1 MSHTPPSSPVTP
13 TIDGSSGSRAPAGPV
28 RIAAVS
34 YLNTVPMI
42 EGVQAWR
49 EAELVTAVPS
59 RLADMVT
66 DRQVDIGLVSLA
78 DYARAGVDAAG
89 IPVLSLLP
97 CGMIGCDGPT
107 LTVRVFSTVPL
118 EQITTLHADTDSHTS
133 VVLAQVVLAERHGVR
148 PEVRDFHARE
158 KLGSGDD
165 ADAWPETMLLIGDK
179 VVTDSPPAVRY
190 PYQIDLGEAW
200 HAMTGLPFV
209 YAVWMC
215 RTDRADDPDVRAA
228 ADLIDRQRRRNRMR
242 LDSVITAEAA
252 RRGWPGDL
260 ARKYIGELL
269 RFEVDDRAR
278 EAVGVFL
285 TKAAGL
291 GLLPGV
297 GVRWVEMPAEGLR

>member
-1 MSHTPPSSPVTP
+1 MTDTDRQTAPPPVA
-13 TIDGSSGSRAPAGPV
+13 RRV

-34 YLNTVPMI
+34 YLNTTPMI
-42 EGVQAWR
+42 EGLQAWR
-49 EAELVTAVPS
+49 ESEVVTAVPA
-59 RLADMVT
+59 RLAEMVVEG
-66 DRQVDIGLVSLA
+66 RADIGLVSLA
-78 DYARAGVDAAG
+78 DYARAGADDAG
-89 IPVLSLLP
+89 NPLLTLLP

-118 EQITTLHADTDSHTS
+118 DRITTLHADTDSHTS
-133 VVLAQVVLAERHGVR
+133 VVLAQLVLAEHHGVR
-148 PEVRDFHARE
+148 PQVRDFHARE
-158 KLGSGDD
+158 QLGSGDD

-215 RTDRADDPDVRAA
+215 RSDRAADQEVRTA

-285 TKAAGL
+285 EKAAGL
-291 GLLPGV
+291 GLLPQM
-297 GVRWVEMPAEGLR
+297 RPLWAE